1 MNNQNFYISHIT
13 PALKQRMTGKSYK
26 SDCRLPWD
34 ELRYI
39 HCLHV
44 DLDGLTHEGE
54 MVVNHHIADSVLNI
68 LRQLYEARYPIER
81 MRLIDDYGA
90 DDDLSMEDNNSSA
103 FNYRLIAH
111 TDKISKHGLGLAVDI
126 NPLYNPYVKTV
137 EGSLYVAPAGG
148 KAYIDRQNSFPYK
161 ITGNDLCCQLFRSA
175 GFQWGG
181 DWIEKKDYQHFEIGT
196 EQIAQWYPQ
205 FE

>member
-1 MNNQNFYISHIT
+1 MEKAFYITDIT
-13 PALKQRMTGKSYK
+13 PELKQRMRGKSYK
-26 SDCRLPWD
+26 EDCRLPWE

-39 HCLHV
+39 RCLHR
-44 DLDGLTHEGE
+44 DLAGQTHSGE
-54 MVVNHHIADSVLNI
+54 MVVNRHIADRVLDI
-68 LRQLYEARYPIER
+68 LRQLYEARYPVER

-126 NPLYNPYVKTV
+126 NPLYNPYVKMV
-137 EGSLYVAPAGG
+137 NDGLYIAPAAGEEFV
-148 KAYIDRQNSFPYK
+148 DRNKDFPYK
-161 ITGNDLCCQLFRSA
+161 ITGDDLCCRLFLAA

-181 DWIEKKDYQHFEIGT
+181 HWADRKDYQHFEIGG
-196 EQIAQWYPQ
+196 AQMAEWYPQ
-205 FE
+205 L